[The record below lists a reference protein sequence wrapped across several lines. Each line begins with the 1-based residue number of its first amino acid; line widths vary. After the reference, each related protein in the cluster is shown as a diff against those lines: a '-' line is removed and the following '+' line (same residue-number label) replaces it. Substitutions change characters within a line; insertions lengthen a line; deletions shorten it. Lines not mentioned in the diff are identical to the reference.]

1 MEMILFVPEKVSAVM
16 RTTLR
21 QSKFTECK
29 EAQFLKALLSINAT
43 LFGMA
48 TTCRLVDSNALAP
61 KLFTVDGIS
70 MASRLVQD
78 LKADAPIVTM
88 SGLEAKVTVVSE
100 VAPLKAPAIFVTLA
114 GVSIAVRPEPENASL
129 PMLSS
134 SELGAKKIPQSAEQS
149 LKASAAISVTV
160 AGTQTLPSLST
171 LFAQSRA
178 VQVIPFP
185 ATV

>member
-61 KLFTVDGIS
+61 KLVTVDGIS
-70 MASRLVQD
+70 MAPRLVQD
-78 LKADAPIVTM
+78 WKADAPIVTM

-100 VAPLKAPAIFVTLA
+100 VAPLNTLAGRDVTLA
-114 GVSIAVRPEPENASL
+114 GTSIAVRPEPENASL

-134 SELGAKKIPQSAEQS
+134 SEPDAN
-149 LKASAAISVTV
+149 VTV
-160 AGTQTLPSLST
+160 VSAVKSLNALVAMLVTLVLNESKTSPV
-171 LFAQSRA
+171 FWN
-178 VQVIPFP
+178 
-185 ATV
+185 